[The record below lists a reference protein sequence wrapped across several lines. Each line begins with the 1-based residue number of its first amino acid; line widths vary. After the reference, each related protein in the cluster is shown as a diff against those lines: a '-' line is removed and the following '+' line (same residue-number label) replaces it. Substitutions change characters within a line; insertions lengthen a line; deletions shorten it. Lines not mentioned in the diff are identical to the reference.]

1 MTRVDFFDDPAAP
14 VPTTRIPGAS
24 AVVRDGAGRVL
35 LIRRVDNGLWALPG
49 GIIELDETAAD
60 AAVRETRE
68 ETGVEVRVVGLVGVY
83 TDPGHVS
90 VLDSGTVI
98 AEFALCFHA
107 SYVAGEARSDG
118 IETSAVAWVD
128 PAGLEHLDLMPTQRA
143 RLIDALGPEV
153 GPRLA

>member
-1 MTRVDFFDDPAAP
+1 MTRIDFFDDPAAP

-24 AVVRDGAGRVL
+24 ALVRDGAGRVL
-35 LIRRVDNGLWALPG
+35 LIRRVDNGRWALPG
-49 GIIELDETAAD
+49 GMIELGETAAD

-68 ETGVEVRVVGLVGVY
+68 ETGVDVVITGLVGIY

-107 SYVAGEARSDG
+107 RPVGGGTRADG
-118 IETSAVAWVD
+118 VETSEVAWVD
-128 PAGLEHLDLMPTQRA
+128 VADLEQLDLMPTQRT
-143 RLIDALGPEV
+143 RLADALGPGD

>member
-14 VPTTRIPGAS
+14 EPTTRIPGAS
-24 AVVRDGAGRVL
+24 ALVRDDHGRVL
-35 LIRRVDNGLWALPG
+35 LIRRTDNGLWALPG
-49 GIIELDETAAD
+49 GMIELGETAAG

-68 ETGVEVRVVGLVGVY
+68 ETGLDVVVTGLVGIY
-83 TDPGHVS
+83 TNPGHVS

-107 SYVAGEARSDG
+107 RAVGGEARADG
-118 IETSAVAWVD
+118 VETSAVAWVD
-128 PAGLEHLDLMPTQRA
+128 PADLEQLDLMRTQRA
-143 RLIDALGPEV
+143 RLADALGPAA